1 MEIAVRYF
9 TRSGNTEKLAKAVAA
24 AVEVEALTINEPLT
38 QKADILFLCSSYYAF
53 DIDPL
58 VKAFIINNKDNISKI
73 VCVGSSAM
81 MKSMYRPVNRV
92 AKKVGIPVA
101 KEEFHCHG
109 RFKNVHVG
117 KPDEEDLKKAAEFA
131 IKAIK

>member
-9 TRSGNTEKLAKAVAA
+9 TRSGNTEKLGKAVAA

-38 QKADILFLCSSYYAF
+38 QKTDILFLSSSYYAF

-58 VKAFIINNKDNISKI
+58 VKEFIINNKDNIGKI

-81 MKSMYRPVNRV
+81 MKSVHRPVNRV

-101 KEEFHCHG
+101 KEELHCRG

-131 IKAIK
+131 KSVNN